1 MKKRKQITLLI
12 IPGDSGRSIRK
23 KISYS
28 TIYTVLAVA
37 VLLFATFAF
46 MAINYSRVYY
56 KALRAE
62 ILERRNLK
70 LEEQWRKITHIEK
83 DLALLKRTDQKIRK
97 MLGVERA
104 PSPPELGS
112 PGTVALPEKL
122 ETPFGGAV
130 TVTAEGEASEST
142 AVLPEEIP
150 TLWPVRGWLTRTFS
164 ASHSGV
170 DIAAPT
176 GTPIV
181 AATSGTVTRSGW
193 DDIYGQIINITSDR
207 GFVTVYGHNSRLLVK
222 EGDRVKRGDVIAFV
236 GSTGLSS
243 APHLHFETRLKD
255 EPVDPMR
262 YLVH

>member
-1 MKKRKQITLLI
+1 MKKKRQVTLLV

-23 KISYS
+23 KVSYS
-28 TIYTVLAVA
+28 TIYTVLTVA

-83 DLALLKRTDQKIRK
+83 DLAQLKRTDQKIRK

-112 PGTVALPEKL
+112 PEIAALSEKL
-122 ETPFGGAV
+122 ETSFGGAV
-130 TVTAEGEASEST
+130 TVKTEGEASEST
-142 AVLPEEIP
+142 AILLEEIP
-150 TLWPVRGWLTRTFS
+150 TLWPTRGWLTRPFS
-164 ASHSGV
+164 ADHSGI

-176 GTPIV
+176 GAPIV
-181 AATSGTVTRSGW
+181 ATTSGVVTRSGW
-193 DDIYGQIINITSDR
+193 DDIYGQIIKITTDR

-222 EGDRVKRGDVIAFV
+222 EGDRVRRGDVIAFV

-243 APHLHFETRLKD
+243 APHLHFETHLKGK
-255 EPVDPMR
+255 PVDPMG

>member
-1 MKKRKQITLLI
+1 MRKKRHVTLLV

-23 KISYS
+23 KLSYS
-28 TIYTVLAVA
+28 TIYTVIIIA
-37 VLLFATFAF
+37 VLLFATFTF
-46 MAINYSRVYY
+46 MAVNYSRVYY

-70 LEEQWRKITHIEK
+70 LEEQWRKITRIEK
-83 DLALLKRTDQKIRK
+83 DLSLLKRTDQKIRK
-97 MLGVERA
+97 MLGVET
-104 PSPPELGS
+104 SPPPLELGS
-112 PGTVALPEKL
+112 PELAALPEQL
-122 ETPFGGAV
+122 ETPFGGAIHV
-130 TVTAEGEASEST
+130 NAQEEASDSA
-142 AVLPEEIP
+142 AVLLEELP
-150 TLWPVRGWLTRTFS
+150 TLWPARGWLTRPFS
-164 ASHSGV
+164 PGHSGI

-181 AATSGTVTRSGW
+181 ATTSGIVTRSGW
-193 DDIYGQIINITSDR
+193 DDIYGKIIEIKSDR

-222 EGDRVKRGDVIAFV
+222 EGERVKRGNVIAFV

-243 APHLHFETRLKD
+243 APHLHYETHLKG

>member
-1 MKKRKQITLLI
+1 MKKKKQVTLLL

-23 KISYS
+23 KVSYS
-28 TIYTVLAVA
+28 TIYTVLTIA
-37 VLLFATFAF
+37 VLSLATFTF

-70 LEEQWRKITHIEK
+70 LEEQWRKITRIEK
-83 DLALLKRTDQKIRK
+83 DLALLRRTDEKIRK
-97 MLGVERA
+97 MLGAER
-104 PSPPELGS
+104 SPARPELGS
-112 PGTVALPEKL
+112 PGIAALPEQM
-122 ETPFGGAV
+122 ETPFGGATPV
-130 TVTAEGEASEST
+130 KAQGETSEST
-142 AVLPEEIP
+142 TILLEEIP
-150 TLWPVRGWLTRTFS
+150 TLWPARGWLTRPFS
-164 ASHSGV
+164 ADHSGI

-181 AATSGTVTRSGW
+181 ATTSGIVTRSGW
-193 DDIYGQIINITSDR
+193 DDIYGQIIEIKSDR

-222 EGDRVKRGDVIAFV
+222 EGDRVRRGDVIAFV

-243 APHLHFETRLKD
+243 APHLHFETHLKD
-255 EPVDPMR
+255 KPVDPMR